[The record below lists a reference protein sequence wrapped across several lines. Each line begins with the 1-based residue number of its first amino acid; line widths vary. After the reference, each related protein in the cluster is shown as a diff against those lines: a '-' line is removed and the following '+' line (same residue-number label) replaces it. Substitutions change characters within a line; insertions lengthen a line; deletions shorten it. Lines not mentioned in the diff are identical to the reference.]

1 MIEDILQKLHT
12 CHMQTEWIEEKIQ
25 KFGEKLNMAKT
36 EKQKKELT
44 QEGLELLDLIQRE
57 MSELHKLENA

>member
-1 MIEDILQKLHT
+1 
-12 CHMQTEWIEEKIQ
+12 MQTEWIEEKIQ